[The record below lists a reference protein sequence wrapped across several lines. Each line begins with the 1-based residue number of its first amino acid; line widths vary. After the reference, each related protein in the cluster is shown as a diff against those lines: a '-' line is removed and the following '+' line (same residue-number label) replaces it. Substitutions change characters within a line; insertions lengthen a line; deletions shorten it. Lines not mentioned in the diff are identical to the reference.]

1 MKKLFWAGV
10 LLEVGVMGY
19 LGWTYAAARERAWAP
34 KLPSG
39 KKK

>member
-19 LGWTYAAARERAWAP
+19 LGWTYAAAKERKWAP

-39 KKK
+39 KK